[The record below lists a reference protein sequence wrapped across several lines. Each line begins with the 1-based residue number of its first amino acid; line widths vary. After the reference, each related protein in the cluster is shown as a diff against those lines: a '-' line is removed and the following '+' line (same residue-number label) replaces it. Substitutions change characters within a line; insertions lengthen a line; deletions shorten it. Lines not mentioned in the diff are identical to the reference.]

1 MRLVLIGPPGSGKG
15 TQAALIARR
24 FGVPV
29 VSTGELL
36 RRRMAEHRS
45 GSPEIEVIRSGA
57 MVADELA
64 NLLIDESL
72 SGSNRGFC
80 LDGYPRTLGQ
90 AVHLATMAGDNGWSL
105 DSAVLLQLDGA
116 TIANRLSLRGRLDDE
131 QSVVEHRLRLYSEK
145 TLPVVNYY
153 RRAGQLSV
161 VDADGSVGEV
171 HDRVCKALGAGV

>member
-36 RRRMAEHRS
+36 RRLMAEHPG
-45 GSPEIEVIRSGA
+45 GSPEIEAIRSGA
-57 MVADELA
+57 MVSDDMA

-72 SGSNRGFC
+72 SESNRGFC
-80 LDGYPRTLGQ
+80 LDGYPRTVGQ
-90 AVHLATMAGDNGWSL
+90 AVHLSTVAEDNGWSL
-105 DSAVLLQLDGA
+105 DAAVVLQLDGA
-116 TIANRLSLRGRLDDE
+116 TIAKRLSLRGRLDDD
-131 QSVVEHRLRLYSEK
+131 QSVVERRLRLYCEQ
-145 TLPVVNYY
+145 TIPVISYY
-153 RRAGQLSV
+153 REAGQLCV